1 MITYNNQ
8 ALGVAFTYPIDWTLE
23 ISQPTSIP
31 VTAGPGAFVVARA
44 DLTGPTTLSDQ
55 LSLFLTSFPS
65 GTTFNGTSKINIKGG
80 VPGYRITAEWP
91 ADESRL
97 RGVFVLGVKGARV
110 FSLGAFAKSDV
121 FEKFGEDFGRTT
133 DSLRITLDSSFE
145 PIDATGEPLETLDI
159 IGARVTKIRGLSPP
173 STVKPRLLSRE
184 EFEESVESE
193 IVDDQMRREAD
204 RLKGICV
211 PLDLCSV
218 SDDLLDFRL
227 LLLRLGILGYYKSED
242 NSLTTVM
249 RQEVLD
255 PLAWVTHAH
264 EYTHALQN
272 YNFETSN
279 VLGKRD
285 TTIDESRALLAL
297 VEGDASLSDNLF
309 YESLPA
315 EQQALVL
322 ESLER
327 EYQNFASSLGA
338 VQLPPIIIWTFG
350 WEQTAGSKFAYVLF
364 LNGGFSFINHAYA
377 NPPRSTEQILHPEKY
392 LLGEEPQIVNLP
404 ELAQALGDTV
414 KGGEKVYHCGGGIVY
429 HRHDEKGLNW
439 EPGGIRSGAGVRSS
453 GVSQESTGS
462 SDTWE
467 AALCRLCLRR

>member
-227 LLLRLGILGYYKSED
+227 LRASWGITSLRTTPSQRSCGKKCLTLL
-242 NSLTTVM
+242 
-249 RQEVLD
+249 
-255 PLAWVTHAH
+255 
-264 EYTHALQN
+264 
-272 YNFETSN
+272 
-279 VLGKRD
+279 
-285 TTIDESRALLAL
+285 
-297 VEGDASLSDNLF
+297 
-309 YESLPA
+309 
-315 EQQALVL
+315 
-322 ESLER
+322 
-327 EYQNFASSLGA
+327 
-338 VQLPPIIIWTFG
+338 
-350 WEQTAGSKFAYVLF
+350 
-364 LNGGFSFINHAYA
+364 
-377 NPPRSTEQILHPEKY
+377 
-392 LLGEEPQIVNLP
+392 
-404 ELAQALGDTV
+404 
-414 KGGEKVYHCGGGIVY
+414 
-429 HRHDEKGLNW
+429 
-439 EPGGIRSGAGVRSS
+439 PG
-453 GVSQESTGS
+453 
-462 SDTWE
+462 
-467 AALCRLCLRR
+467 